1 MEPKTSETPKIP
13 SLSST
18 FAAFFG
24 HMDEIEAEVRAE
36 GISDTAYL
44 KRHPIT
50 TSNTADT
57 TEEAAR
63 NR

>member
-1 MEPKTSETPKIP
+1 MDPKTTTP
-13 SLSST
+13 SLDDT

-24 HMDEIEAEVRAE
+24 GMDEIEAEVRE
-36 GISDTAYL
+36 MDISDAATAE
-44 KRHPIT
+44 RHPAK
-50 TSNTADT
+50 SAADT